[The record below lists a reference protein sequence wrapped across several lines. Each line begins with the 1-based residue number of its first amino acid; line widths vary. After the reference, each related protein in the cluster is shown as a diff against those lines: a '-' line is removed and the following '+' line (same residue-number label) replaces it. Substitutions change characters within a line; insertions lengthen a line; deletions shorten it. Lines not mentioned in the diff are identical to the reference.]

1 MLRGL
6 SNGGMP
12 NLIATPCSAGEIMCR
27 KKEVAPA
34 ENDAHSTDLFTHRSE
49 NDKSDGRKEG
59 AVGKTKSERL
69 DTMDLSLPGYI
80 WILT

>member
-1 MLRGL
+1 MEACPILLPRPAQQMKL
-6 SNGGMP
+6 
-12 NLIATPCSAGEIMCR
+12 IMCR